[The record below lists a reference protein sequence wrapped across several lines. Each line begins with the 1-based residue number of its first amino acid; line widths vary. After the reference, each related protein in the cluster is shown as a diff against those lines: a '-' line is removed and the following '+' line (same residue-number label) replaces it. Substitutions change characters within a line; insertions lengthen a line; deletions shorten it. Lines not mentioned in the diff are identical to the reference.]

1 LIPTDIYAAGLVKA
15 EDLRYYD
22 TINLDDFDML
32 YLHAD
37 TTHTSKSTSDDFATG
52 VIGMSKKDKNFYILD
67 FTLDKV
73 DVEKQARIVISY
85 YQKYGKKIRKMTYDE
100 KSNQ

>member
-1 LIPTDIYAAGLVKA
+1 M
-15 EDLRYYD
+15 
-22 TINLDDFDML
+22 N
-32 YLHAD
+32 
-37 TTHTSKSTSDDFATG
+37 
-52 VIGMSKKDKNFYILD
+52 KKDKNFYILD

-85 YQKYGKKIRKMTYDE
+85 YQKYGKKIKKMTYDE

>member
-1 LIPTDIYAAGLVKA
+1 LIPTDIYAGGLVKA

-37 TTHTSKSTSDDFATG
+37 TTHTGKSTSDYFATG